1 MYFIHFC
8 SQPSPSFTFLI
19 IFTLFKPY
27 FISTWVL
34 DLAMGLGDVFCPG
47 LQFFI
52 LVKLC
57 NKTGE
62 RFTLLFFLLSC
73 CINSLF
79 RLRVL
84 YFTITVHSL
93 VHLLLNPRKL
103 HDKSLEGSFQRIH
116 NVDKAIIKDIRLFVG
131 KIWYVKC
138 GPVKLMFG
146 QKNIPSVVGKMN
158 TGKRVL
164 RGPAEAAC

>member
-1 MYFIHFC
+1 
-8 SQPSPSFTFLI
+8 
-19 IFTLFKPY
+19 
-27 FISTWVL
+27 
-34 DLAMGLGDVFCPG
+34 MGLGDVFCPG

-52 LVKLC
+52 LVKLY

-84 YFTITVHSL
+84 YLTITVHSL

-131 KIWYVKC
+131 KI
-138 GPVKLMFG
+138 
-146 QKNIPSVVGKMN
+146 
-158 TGKRVL
+158 
-164 RGPAEAAC
+164 